1 MDAKRAI
8 AKIKRGLTGNP
19 GKDSLYLVAEVCK
32 YQAVEGGEEVVQ
44 AIADMMLEML
54 PEEKRKEIEQRP
66 ESDSVKLQKKINECD
81 AFIEA
86 EQFEKALKAMDECI
100 AMVHEIVD
108 EDPDDGFFSFNEPF
122 EAVLYQAM
130 ISKDA
135 ETNPTTIPI
144 SNIYQ
149 DKALILCNLDRYAE
163 AREVLADA
171 LRWNPVDASLYLD
184 DADILTI
191 LEDNE
196 EAWDQVVK
204 GYSFAYNRPQ
214 LSRVY
219 VSAAH
224 LIARYGEIDDSIAL
238 LEAALAFTDDT
249 ETQNDIIDGLGVL
262 GVSSLGNC
270 DMDEIAKVCEKY
282 GFEFGAQKDISRLA
296 LRNGEA
302 AEMSS
307 QYDAAYYYYGIA
319 YDLTYD
325 DGLKKH
331 MKKLKPKCTRKNW

>member
-1 MDAKRAI
+1 MDVQRAI
-8 AKIKRGLTGNP
+8 AKIQKGLTGDP
-19 GKDSLYLVAEVCK
+19 TKDAPYLAAEFNK
-32 YQAVEGGEEVVQ
+32 YQTKAGAEGVLF
-44 AIADMMLEML
+44 AIAAMMQNLL
-54 PEEKRKEIEQRP
+54 PDKEDGEFGA
-66 ESDSVKLQKKINECD
+66 DAVKLQQKINECD

-86 EQFEKALKAMDECI
+86 GQLEKALKTMDECI
-100 AMVHEIVD
+100 ALAHEIVD
-108 EDPDDGFFSFNEPF
+108 EDPDDGFFSYNAPF
-122 EAVLYQAM
+122 EAALYQAM
-130 ISKDA
+130 ISEDA
-135 ETNPTTIPI
+135 ETNATTFPI
-144 SNIYQ
+144 SQLYQ
-149 DKALILCNLDRYAE
+149 DKAQILFGLERYAE
-163 AREVLADA
+163 AREVITDA
-171 LRWNPVDASLYLD
+171 LHWNPVDAISYLD
-184 DADILTI
+184 DADLLTI

-214 LSRVY
+214 LSRVF

-224 LIARYGEIDDSIAL
+224 LLARYGKMDDSIAL
-238 LEAALAFTDDT
+238 LETALAFTDDP
-249 ETQNDIIDGLGVL
+249 ESQNDILSGLVELGVAN
-262 GVSSLGNC
+262 VGNC
-270 DMDEIAKVCEKY
+270 DMDELAKVCEKY
-282 GFEFGAQKDISRLA
+282 GFEFGAKKDIVRLA